1 MTTFPKA
8 TIEGYPRIGA
18 NRELKRALESYWAGR
33 IDAET
38 FRTTTRALRIDTYN
52 HLRDLGLTEDYAI
65 PADVAYYDQVLETGL
80 TVGLIAGG
88 TDLDEEFALARG
100 NDTRVPLEMTK
111 WFDTN
116 YHYLVPE
123 VEAGQEIKPAPERVL
138 RLVAEAQEAGHKVR
152 PALVGPVTLLA
163 LSKPVEWSL
172 LDSLV
177 DAYATVFAALKE
189 AGVEWVQVAEP
200 ALVADLSTPDAE
212 LAKYTEQAL
221 SLIHI

>member
-1 MTTFPKA
+1 MNFPKA

-33 IDAET
+33 IDADT
-38 FRTTTRALRIDTYN
+38 FRSTTHALRVDTYN

-65 PADVAYYDQVLETGL
+65 PADVAYYDQVLETAL
-80 TVGLIAGG
+80 TVGLIPGG

-123 VEAGQEIKPAPERVL
+123 VAAGQEITPAPERIL
-138 RLVAEAQEAGHKVR
+138 R
-152 PALVGPVTLLA
+152 
-163 LSKPVEWSL
+163 
-172 LDSLV
+172 
-177 DAYATVFAALKE
+177 
-189 AGVEWVQVAEP
+189 
-200 ALVADLSTPDAE
+200 
-212 LAKYTEQAL
+212 L
-221 SLIHI
+221 SLIHISEPTRPY

>member
-1 MTTFPKA
+1 MNFPKA

-33 IDAET
+33 IDADT
-38 FRTTTRALRIDTYN
+38 FRSTTHALRVDPYN
-52 HLRDLGLTEDYAI
+52 PLRDLGLTEDYAI
-65 PADVAYYDQVLETGL
+65 PADVAYYDQVLETAL
-80 TVGLIAGG
+80 TVGLIPGG

-123 VEAGQEIKPAPERVL
+123 VAAGQEITPAPERIL
-138 RLVAEAQEAGHKVR
+138 RLVEEAREAGHVVR

-163 LSKPVEWSL
+163 LSKPVEFSL
-172 LDSLV
+172 LDALT
-177 DAYATVFAALKE
+177 DAYAEILKALKG
-189 AGVEWVQVAEP
+189 AGVC
-200 ALVADLSTPDAE
+200 LL
-212 LAKYTEQAL
+212 YT
-221 SLIHI
+221 SPSPRD

>member
-33 IDAET
+33 IDADT
-38 FRTTTRALRIDTYN
+38 FRSTSRALRVNNYN

-65 PADVAYYDQVLETGL
+65 PADVALYDQVLETAL
-80 TVGLIAGG
+80 TVGLVPGG
-88 TDLDEEFALARG
+88 VDLDEEFALARG

-123 VEAGQEIKPAPERVL
+123 
-138 RLVAEAQEAGHKVR
+138 
-152 PALVGPVTLLA
+152 
-163 LSKPVEWSL
+163 
-172 LDSLV
+172 
-177 DAYATVFAALKE
+177 
-189 AGVEWVQVAEP
+189 
-200 ALVADLSTPDAE
+200 
-212 LAKYTEQAL
+212 L